1 MFNDNIFFFLRFIG
15 LVPVLVV
22 GLIVWLIIRSV
33 NKNVDENMRKFTIIN
48 FLIGV
53 TVAIVLSVLLLLGL
67 KIFIPAP
74 SYNYGY
80 TTLERCASNDQ
91 ACYDRR
97 DKAEQE
103 RSNQYN
109 LARATYGGRIF
120 VGANIAGLIILI
132 LGLLFFAKKW
142 GTNIAAGMIVS
153 GAFGIIYGYVLG
165 WQGADDKLKFLVG
178 VIVAAIVI
186 GGGVMVNK
194 MRDRAMTGGPTS

>member
-1 MFNDNIFFFLRFIG
+1 MFDTNLFFILRFIG
-15 LVPVLVV
+15 LIPVLVIA
-22 GLIVWLIIRSV
+22 LIVWLIIRSV
-33 NKNVDENMRKFTIIN
+33 NKHVEENMRKFTIIN

-74 SYNYGY
+74 SYSYPQTAY
-80 TTLERCASNDQ
+80 QRCAPGDEV
-91 ACYDRR
+91 CYAKQRQD
-97 DKAEQE
+97 DMTKQE
-103 RSNQYN
+103 NYNSARS
-109 LARATYGGRIF
+109 TYGGRIF

-153 GAFGIIYGYVLG
+153 GAFGIVYGYVLG

-194 MRDRAMTGGPTS
+194 MRDRVAAGGSTS